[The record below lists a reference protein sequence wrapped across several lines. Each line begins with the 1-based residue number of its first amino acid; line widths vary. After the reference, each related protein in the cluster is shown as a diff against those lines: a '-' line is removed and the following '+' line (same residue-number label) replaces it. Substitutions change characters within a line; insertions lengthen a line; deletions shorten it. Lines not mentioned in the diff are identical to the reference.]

1 MEQYDSR
8 IDSYIEKSAD
18 FAKPVLTHIRKL
30 MHLASPE
37 IRETIKWGMPHFDC
51 KGTVCGMAAFKEH
64 CVLGFWKSSLL
75 SDPNNILKEE
85 SAAAMGQFG
94 RIKSIADLPADK
106 VLISYIQE
114 AIALNE
120 KGVKLSKKSASAPA
134 PIQIPVDFLEML
146 QNHPGAQAN
155 FEKFSN
161 SHRKEYI
168 SWFEEAKTEV
178 TRKKRMDTAI
188 EWITEGKR
196 RNWKYERKG

>member
-8 IDSYIEKSAD
+8 IDAYIEKSAE

-30 MHLASPE
+30 VHLASPE
-37 IRETIKWGMPHFDC
+37 IRETIKWGFPHFDY
-51 KGTVCGMAAFKEH
+51 KGTICSMAAFKEH

-75 SDPNNILKEE
+75 SDPNNILKQE
-85 SAAAMGQFG
+85 SADAMGQFG
-94 RIKSIADLPADK
+94 RMKSIADLPEDN
-106 VLISYIQE
+106 VLISYIRE

-120 KGVKLSKKSASAPA
+120 KGVKVSKKPASTTAL
-134 PIQIPVDFLEML
+134 IQTPVDFLEML
-146 QNHPGAQAN
+146 LSHPGAQAN

-168 SWFEEAKTEV
+168 SWIEEAKTEA
-178 TRKKRMDTAI
+178 TRRKRIDTAI
-188 EWITEGKR
+188 EWITEGKG